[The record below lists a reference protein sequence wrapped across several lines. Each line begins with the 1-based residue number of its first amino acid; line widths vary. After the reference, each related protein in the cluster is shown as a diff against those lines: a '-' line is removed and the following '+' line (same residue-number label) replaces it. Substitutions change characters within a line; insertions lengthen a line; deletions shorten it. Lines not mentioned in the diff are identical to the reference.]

1 MLHGHTKIEL
11 KNEKTGELQVVEK
24 DNMITKALEGL
35 FNDWFAQLG
44 ITTYITRPT
53 SWQVLQFLPIC
64 PNSLG
69 GILLFENTLEESDN
83 LIYVPI
89 DNTIMG
95 YASNTV
101 NTGTDTKQGSLNI
114 TESGIIE
121 NGYRF
126 VWDFNT
132 SQGNGQISAL
142 SLTHKD
148 GGVAQPPLFS
158 TYKNST
164 WTTNLEVSLNDN
176 NMGALLN
183 GLCIKDI
190 NDTSTISIYA
200 IPSNS
205 TIHIVSTNILLKK
218 VNLLNNLV
226 TTASK
231 SEELDTI
238 TDSIFGTHFN
248 YYGAFKYGNDG
259 YSYGLTYDNNILY
272 WIKININDHTYTEG
286 TITFTSSHNNYSEYS
301 ISTEQSSQPAPAFTI
316 KSGYIFILSDKCKY
330 LHVISTDTMQEIE
343 VISIEN
349 GIYSN
354 TQTNR
359 LADYFDYIVGYNFMY
374 DIKTKTIKYVNIDT
388 SAGRGVMNTIYQN
401 RMWAMVL
408 VNSDY
413 NRVIC
418 VSPVTQ
424 YLATINNLDSP
435 VIKTSEQSMKITYTI
450 TEE

>member
-11 KNEKTGELQVVEK
+11 KNEKTGEIQVVEK

-35 FNDWFAQLG
+35 FNDWFSLLG
-44 ITTYITRPT
+44 LSEEIRYPSNWKVT
-53 SWQVLQFLPIC
+53 QFLPIC

-69 GILLFENTLEESDN
+69 GILLFENTLDESDS
-83 LIYVPI
+83 LIYAPI
-89 DNTIMG
+89 DNNIIAC
-95 YASNTV
+95 ASNTV

-114 TESGIIE
+114 VESGIIE
-121 NGYRF
+121 NGYKF

-148 GGVAQPPLFS
+148 GGVTQPSLFNN
-158 TYKNST
+158 YKSNT
-164 WTTNLEVSLNDN
+164 FIIRLDVSVNDV
-176 NMGALLN
+176 GAMIN
-183 GLCIKDI
+183 GLCIQDV
-190 NDTSTISIYA
+190 NELYPISIYA
-200 IPSNS
+200 LPNNS
-205 TIHIVSTNILLKK
+205 TIHIVKSSLMLKK
-218 VNLLNNLV
+218 IGLLNTLIN
-226 TTASK
+226 TASIGK
-231 SEELDTI
+231 EIATI
-238 TDSIFGTHFN
+238 TDSVFGTKFG

-259 YSYGLTYDNNILY
+259 FSYGLTYYNNVLY
-272 WIKININDHTYTEG
+272 WIKINIKNYTYTEG
-286 TITFTSSHNNYSEYS
+286 TITFTSSHNNYKDYS
-301 ISTEQSSQPAPAFTI
+301 ISTDQGSQPAAAFTI
-316 KSGYIFILSDKCKY
+316 KSGYILILSDKCKY
-330 LHVISTDTMQEIE
+330 LHVISTETMQEIE

-354 TQTNR
+354 YQANR

-374 DIKTKTIKYVNIDT
+374 DIKTKTIKYVNIDA
-388 SAGRGVMNTIYQN
+388 SAGRGIMNTIYQN

-413 NRVIC
+413 DRVIC